1 MFWMSKWLVL
11 EKVTMHWLPVPGKVS
26 AHCLLASKSAR
37 TQYSQALSGT
47 MLYLQTAGQYQL
59 LQWASV
65 IPCGQQ
71 RAICALIERPLCP
84 PGRGQIWQLT
94 RGWPGVD
101 QVPHEAQ
108 TSRKNKRAFFEPETE
123 KIFLHKVKSLTQDT
137 WTIYILV
144 GKYSKLRAHFWM
156 SCGGIERPGVWD
168 RLPQQSASQ

>member
-1 MFWMSKWLVL
+1 MISVG
-11 EKVTMHWLPVPGKVS
+11 ESYMHWLPVPGKVS
-26 AHCLLASKSAR
+26 AHCLLASKSARR

-65 IPCGQQ
+65 IPCGQH

-84 PGRGQIWQLT
+84 PGRWQIWQLT

-123 KIFLHKVKSLTQDT
+123 KIFLHKVKSLTQDM

-156 SCGGIERPGVWD
+156 SCGGIKRWVCEIDSPNNL
-168 RLPQQSASQ
+168 LPSKIYG